1 MMIKTRKLEGEADS
15 MCNVSLGIREKALAE
30 GIEKGIETGIKA
42 MILTCQ
48 EFGVSKEE
56 VLSKILKNSSVAVEV
71 AKELVDKYYQNSN

>member
-1 MMIKTRKLEGEADS
+1 

-30 GIEKGIETGIKA
+30 GIEQGIEQGIKA

-56 VLSKILKNSSVAVEV
+56 VLNKILKNSSVAMEV
-71 AKELVDKYYQNSN
+71 AKELVDKYYHNSN